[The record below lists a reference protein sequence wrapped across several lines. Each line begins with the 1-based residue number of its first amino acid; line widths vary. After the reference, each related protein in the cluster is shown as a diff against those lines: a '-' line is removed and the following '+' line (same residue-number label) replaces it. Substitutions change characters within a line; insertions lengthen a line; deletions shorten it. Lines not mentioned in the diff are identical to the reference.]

1 MRMGTV
7 RFITEG
13 DYLPTGMSNQ
23 IGAANSRRA
32 GQWGR
37 RSFSVVTVAFP
48 NPSPAAVADLRRSAK
63 E

>member
-1 MRMGTV
+1 MGTV

-37 RSFSVVTVAFP
+37 RRFSVVTIAFP
-48 NPSPAAVADLRRSAK
+48 SPSPAAVADLRR
-63 E
+63 